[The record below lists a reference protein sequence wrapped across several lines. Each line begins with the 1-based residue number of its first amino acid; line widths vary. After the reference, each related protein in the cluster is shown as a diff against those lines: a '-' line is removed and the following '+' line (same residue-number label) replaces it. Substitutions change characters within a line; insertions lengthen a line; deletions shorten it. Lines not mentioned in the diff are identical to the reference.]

1 MPNSAEEKYS
11 RIRTYHFGQHGLTAI
26 ASGWCRS
33 LKGGGGVFSWYL
45 ADLEIVDWLFEKRQ

>member
-33 LKGGGGVFSWYL
+33 LKGGGVFSWYL